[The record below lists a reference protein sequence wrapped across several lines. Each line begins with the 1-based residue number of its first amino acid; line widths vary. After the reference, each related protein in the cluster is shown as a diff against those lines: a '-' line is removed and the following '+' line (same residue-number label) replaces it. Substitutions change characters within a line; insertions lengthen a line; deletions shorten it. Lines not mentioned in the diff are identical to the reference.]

1 MENDAQLI
9 RRVLAGDDEAFTALI
24 RKHQKSVHALAW
36 RRIGDFHFAEEI
48 VQDAFLRAYKGL
60 SKLKDPN
67 QFPGWIYVIT
77 NQLCNSWLE
86 KNRSL
91 IESVED
97 IPVVEM
103 QQMSYEHY
111 MSEGHE
117 KEAKASRQKLVGKLL
132 AKLPESERTVVTLY
146 YLGEMTTKEISKISW
161 RVGEHDYESAPART
175 KAFKTA

>member
-1 MENDAQLI
+1 MESDAQLI

-77 NQLCNSWLE
+77 NRLCNSWLQ

-117 KEAKASRQKLVGKLL
+117 KEAKSLSPKTC
-132 AKLPESERTVVTLY
+132 PE
-146 YLGEMTTKEISKISW
+146 
-161 RVGEHDYESAPART
+161 APG
-175 KAFKTA
+175 KTARE

>member
-1 MENDAQLI
+1 MESDVQLI

-77 NQLCNSWLE
+77 NRLCNSWLQ

-103 QQMSYEHY
+103 PANVLRILYVGGTRKGGESL
-111 MSEGHE
+111 SP
-117 KEAKASRQKLVGKLL
+117 KTCPEAPG
-132 AKLPESERTVVTLY
+132 
-146 YLGEMTTKEISKISW
+146 
-161 RVGEHDYESAPART
+161 
-175 KAFKTA
+175 KTARE